1 MQIDLENVIVESGS
15 AEEFNTEKNENTEQ
29 NTELDKST
37 DDSADNKDTIVPVSE
52 DANEK
57 IEEEVVETDT
67 DEGSDSII
75 SEIKNH
81 FGYDIEGE
89 FSEDINGLKTL
100 TTEIAKKIAL
110 DEFQQVFEAYPDVAE
125 YMQFRMN
132 GGDPD
137 KFLDL
142 NKNIDYSTIQLDEDN
157 LNQSKEIISTFLRKQ
172 GFTDE
177 DIRDTISDYEDTG
190 ILAKQAKKILPKLQD
205 LSVKEKQS
213 ILEQQEKQRQ
223 SEIEETKEHWKNI
236 RSTIDSGKVK
246 NIAIPEADKKKFF
259 DWMALPK
266 ENNKSQRDIDREKM
280 SLDDMIAL
288 EYLIYKGLDI
298 SKLAI
303 AKQNTQETER
313 LKSLLGSKG
322 NKIKGTPTST
332 KKTIRDVGKLE
343 EYIF

>member
-1 MQIDLENVIVESGS
+1 MQIDLENVIIESGS

-29 NTELDKST
+29 NIGLDKPK
-37 DDSADNKDTIVPVSE
+37 DINVDNKDTDISVSE
-52 DANEK
+52 DATEKTEEAPLDESNE
-57 IEEEVVETDT
+57 
-67 DEGSDSII
+67 SII
-75 SEIKNH
+75 TEIKNH
-81 FGYDIEGE
+81 FGYEVEGE
-89 FSEDINGLKTL
+89 FSEDIEGLKTL

-110 DEFQQVFEAYPDVAE
+110 EEFQQVFEAYPDVAE

-142 NKNIDYSTIQLDEDN
+142 NKVIDYSTIQLDEDN

-177 DIRDTISDYEDTG
+177 DIKDTISDYEDTG
-190 ILAKQAKKILPKLQD
+190 ILAKQAKKILPKLQE
-205 LSVKEKQS
+205 LSTKEKQFV
-213 ILEQQEKQRQ
+213 LEQQEKQRQ
-223 SEIEETKEHWKNI
+223 SEIEETREYWKNI
-236 RSTIDSGKVK
+236 RTTIDSGKLK

-280 SLDDMIAL
+280 SLDDMLAL
-288 EYLIYKGLDI
+288 EYLVYKGLDI
-298 SKLAI
+298 SKLAV

-322 NKIKGTPTST
+322 NKIKGTPSSS
-332 KKTIRDVGKLE
+332 KKTFREVGKLE

>member
-1 MQIDLENVIVESGS
+1 MHIDLENVIIESGS

-29 NTELDKST
+29 NIRLDKST
-37 DDSADNKDTIVPVSE
+37 DDSADNKDTDIPVSE
-52 DANEK
+52 DTTEEHEEK
-57 IEEEVVETDT
+57 VVEEVVEENT
-67 DEGSDSII
+67 ESII

-81 FGYDIEGE
+81 FGYEVEGE
-89 FSEDINGLKTL
+89 FSEDIEGLKTL

-110 DEFQQVFEAYPDVAE
+110 EEFQQVFEAYPDVAE

-205 LSVKEKQS
+205 LSTKEKQS
-213 ILEQQEKQRQ
+213 ILEQHEKQRQ
-223 SEIEETKEHWKNI
+223 AEIEETREHWKNI

-322 NKIKGTPTST
+322 NKIKGTPSSA
-332 KKTIRDVGKLE
+332 KKTFREVGKLE

>member
-1 MQIDLENVIVESGS
+1 MQIDLENVIIESGS

-29 NTELDKST
+29 NVGLDKPT
-37 DDSADNKDTIVPVSE
+37 NDTVDNKDIDVPVSE
-52 DANEK
+52 DATEEN
-57 IEEEVVETDT
+57 EEEVVTENT
-67 DEGSDSII
+67 ESII

-81 FGYDIEGE
+81 FGYEVEGE
-89 FSEDINGLKTL
+89 FSEDIEGLKTL

-110 DEFQQVFEAYPDVAE
+110 EEFQQVFEAYPDVAE

-205 LSVKEKQS
+205 LSVKEKQA

-223 SEIEETKEHWKNI
+223 AEIEETKEHWKNI

-280 SLDDMIAL
+280 SLDDMLAL

-313 LKSLLGSKG
+313 LKSLLSSKG
-322 NKIKGTPTST
+322 NKIKGTPSSA
-332 KKTIRDVGKLE
+332 KKTFREVGKLE
-343 EYIF
+343 DYIF